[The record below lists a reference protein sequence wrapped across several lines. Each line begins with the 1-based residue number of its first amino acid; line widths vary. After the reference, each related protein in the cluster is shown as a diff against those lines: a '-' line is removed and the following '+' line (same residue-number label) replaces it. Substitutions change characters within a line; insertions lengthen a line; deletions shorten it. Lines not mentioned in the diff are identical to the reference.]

1 MKTVKLVSPAL
12 AVLLLLC
19 AGSVSA
25 YVTWSPARTWSCPP
39 YFTVDNRAG
48 GVPSIADGDGGATRI
63 VNAITASVAWNGA
76 ASGLV
81 LKANKAS
88 IAGFALGDNLPMINL
103 TDPLS
108 ACTGSCVAATFI
120 GSFHERSAGSG
131 SWQIDDADIV
141 TNSTGYNWTSQ
152 GEDPGG
158 VGCSGE
164 IYIEGVMVHEVGH
177 GLGFA
182 HSPVTGATMAGPV
195 AFCNNNK
202 ASTEAD
208 DENGLAALYGT
219 SPCASCEAFTN
230 YMPSAGL
237 SHYQPC
243 GGTYIGEAGLQIG
256 HLRGPAGADFDLY
269 LSTLNNGQW
278 VIVAQAMGNSS
289 NEDISYNGAAGY
301 YRWIVHSFSGTGAY
315 HFYTKHP

>member
-1 MKTVKLVSPAL
+1 MKTVKLASLAL
-12 AVLLLLC
+12 AVLLLC
-19 AGSVSA
+19 VGSASA
-25 YVTWSPARTWSCPP
+25 YVTWSPARTWSCLPD
-39 YFTVDNRAG
+39 FTVDNRAG

-63 VNAITASVAWNGA
+63 VNAIPASAAWNGA
-76 ASGLV
+76 GAGLV
-81 LKANKAS
+81 LKARKAS

-108 ACTGSCVAATFI
+108 ACTGSCVAATFT

-141 TNSTGYNWTSQ
+141 TNSTGYSWTSQ

-182 HSPVTGATMAGPV
+182 HSPVTGATMSGAV
-195 AFCNNNK
+195 AFCNNNA

-208 DENGLAALYGT
+208 DESGLAALYGT

-230 YMPSAGL
+230 YLAAAGQI
-237 SHYQPC
+237 HYEPC
-243 GGTYIGEAGLQIG
+243 ANFYLGEDGLQKG
-256 HLRGPAGADFDLY
+256 YLRGPAGTDFDLY
-269 LSTLNNGQW
+269 LSRWNGSQW
-278 VIVAQAMGNSS
+278 VIVAAGDTVSS

-301 YRWIVHSFSGTGAY
+301 YRWIVSSFSGSGTY